1 MGTPFL
7 PEMTEKPPDGLTHF
21 QSMMMVL
28 MTTGLLSKLLKRM
41 FPFSNLNLRKTSTE
55 RERSTI
61 LMVMVLKTTLR
72 DQEMNSMISTTQIN
86 LEMPEMIS
94 ITPITETSQDI
105 SDLRNT
111 NTPQPKLSCTNSLQ
125 TNSSIPTTSLVD
137 LIQLS
142 LKPRKK
148 LKSNERNKN
157 YI

>member
-1 MGTPFL
+1 MG
-7 PEMTEKPPDGLTHF
+7 MTEKLPDGLTHF

-41 FPFSNLNLRKTSTE
+41 FPFSNLNPSKTSTE

-125 TNSSIPTTSLVD
+125 TNSSMPTTSSVD

-142 LKPRKK
+142 SRLRKK